1 MASLP
6 TMILG
11 FRLSYHVRRPVP
23 SLRCSHNSLLRLS
36 HTPLSLLHR
45 YQGMRRQIHGNGE
58 DKGKHPES
66 EHRSNRTQP
75 TSHSHSHGI
84 LGGHSHSHEHGDHDH
99 GGGLIETLES
109 GGDRGS
115 RVTLIGLGANI
126 LLTSAK
132 GAAGCDL
139 LGDFVVLFAWRLSR
153 RPPSRRYPFGLAKF
167 ETVGTGLVAL
177 LLIGGALGICAHSL
191 SLLLSVLSETASS
204 VAAGPLQT
212 ALINVTE
219 AAHHI
224 PAIGQFA
231 HSHAHHA
238 HALDLNA
245 AWFAAVSV
253 ASKEWLFR
261 ITRKVAEQESSPVL
275 LANAYHHRSDA
286 YSSFVALV
294 AILGSGLFP
303 TLPLDPI
310 GGLIVSFVI
319 FGQGLSVLKGAFWEM
334 TDASVSNSVL
344 QSLSRPLNRLVED
357 PRWSTC
363 LLHVHDV
370 RARRAGAQLF
380 VDFSA
385 GVPEYVTAFK
395 LDQLEKEMRKDV
407 KEVHVRFE
415 VVSEATEQERIL

>member
-6 TMILG
+6 RMILG
-11 FRLSYHVRRPVP
+11 FRLSYHLRRPVP
-23 SLRCSHNSLLRLS
+23 PLRCSHNSLLRLS

-45 YQGMRRQIHGNGE
+45 HHAMRRQIHGNGA

-66 EHRSNRTQP
+66 EHRGNRAQP

-84 LGGHSHSHEHGDHDH
+84 MGGHSHDHDH

-132 GAAGCDL
+132 GAAGWSMNSAALLADAGHSLSDL

-224 PAIGQFA
+224 PALGQFA

-261 ITRKVAEQESSPVL
+261 ITRKVAEQESSP
-275 LANAYHHRSDA
+275 
-286 YSSFVALV
+286 AL
-294 AILGSGLFP
+294 F
-303 TLPLDPI
+303 
-310 GGLIVSFVI
+310 VSFVI

-363 LLHVHDV
+363 LLH
-370 RARRAGAQLF
+370 GAQLF

-395 LDQLEKEMRKDV
+395 LDQLEKEMVAALKAERKDV

-415 VVSEATEQERIL
+415 VVSEATEQEGIR